1 MQNKKINK
9 RYYIYI
15 YILYISFKYYMK
27 ISFVFSRST
36 TNFSLTI
43 EIFGF
48 LHSELSD
55 LLNNITDFALL
66 PVLIAIVA
74 NFLKLV
80 ACINTLNIYVRIYEN
95 WSSIDHYLFYSSL
108 FSMLLLIVEF
118 LLVSVISGNIYD
130 AVCIKCK
137 NYI

>member
-1 MQNKKINK
+1 
-9 RYYIYI
+9 
-15 YILYISFKYYMK
+15 MK